1 MKNSR
6 SEKLSE
12 YLMNVDEKILSDAY
26 EIDDAEKLGKYKKTE
41 NAKKPFYMTAVF
53 RKAAAAAACFVLV
66 LGVIAAVPSMF
77 KIDLRDVFENV
88 LRDGADIGSVTF
100 DWPEWKTAEEIEA
113 AANNIYVGKVTDISF
128 EVIDYHTG
136 KPADSS
142 AGGSTRLLYTVY
154 TVEVDSS
161 LKGTSPTVVK
171 IAREGGTKGYDDEA
185 LDNLLK
191 KYGIKSV
198 SVSMPDDTL
207 SLSLGETYLFCTN
220 RAFDTYD
227 WIINPTQYAFSLG
240 SDTATAIAAMFE

>member
-77 KIDLRDVFENV
+77 KIDLRD
-88 LRDGADIGSVTF
+88 GAHIGIVTF

-113 AANNIYVGKVTDISF
+113 AANNIYIGKVTDISF

-142 AGGSTRLLYTVY
+142 AGGSTQVLYTVY

-161 LKGTSPTVVK
+161 LKGTNPAVVK

-191 KYGIKSV
+191 KYGMESV
-198 SVSMPDDTL
+198 IIAMPDDTL
-207 SLSLGETYLFCTN
+207 SLSLGETYLFCTY

-227 WIINPTQYAFSLG
+227 WIINPTQYAFSLD